1 MTTNKTKVRSQAEE
15 DFLDEVQKVKDVLI
29 ESNGFSD
36 LKKPLST
43 NMTFTLLAELYV
55 IARQSADR
63 EIDELKQAIEVLKN
77 RPVMS
82 YRGVWQRDAI
92 YRHGDVTTYGGSA
105 WHCDLDS
112 AHGLQPGDGPGWKL
126 MVKKGR
132 DGKDRA

>member
-1 MTTNKTKVRSQAEE
+1 MSTGETKVRSQDEE
-15 DFLDEVQKVKDVLI
+15 DFLAEVQKVKDLLI
-29 ESNGFSD
+29 KSNGFSD

-43 NMTFTLLAELYV
+43 NMTFALLAEFYV
-55 IARQSADR
+55 ITRQSADR

-82 YRGVWQRDAI
+82 YRGVWQKDVI
-92 YRHGDVTTYGGSA
+92 YRHGDVTAYGGSA

-112 AHGLQPGDGPGWKL
+112 AHGLQPGDGLGWKL

-132 DGKDRA
+132 DARDRA